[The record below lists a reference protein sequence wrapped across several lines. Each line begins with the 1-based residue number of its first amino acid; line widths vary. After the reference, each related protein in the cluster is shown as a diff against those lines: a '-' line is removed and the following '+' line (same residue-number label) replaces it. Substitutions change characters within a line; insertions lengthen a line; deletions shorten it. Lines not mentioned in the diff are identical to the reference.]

1 MTLNKQLI
9 TQVAGTEYDFEWY
22 PTTDEIIQTV
32 KNDMENM
39 DRHWHQGPTVLD
51 CGAGDGRVLLSLTKA
66 NKYAIEKSKPLLN
79 ALDKSIFVVG
89 TEFNEQ
95 TLIDK
100 KVDIVFSNP
109 PYSEFEPWAVKIIRE
124 ANASF
129 IYLVIPDRWEK
140 SQAIA
145 QALESRRSKAT
156 VIGKF
161 DFLGA
166 DRAARANV
174 HVIRICSAR
183 FKNGIASNPFDLWFE
198 DNFKLDIN
206 KEGRSKYYMASSTQ
220 ASVKEKTQ
228 NELVNGSDLVQVL
241 ERLYQRDLAKLMQNY
256 KSLETID
263 AELLKELDVNLNAV
277 KEALQ
282 MKIVN
287 LKDVYWKEF
296 FERMEKITRRLTTKN
311 RQHML
316 EKLTAHTHIDFSVSN
331 AYALSIWA
339 IKNANGYFDNQLID
353 TFERMIEQ
361 ANIVNYKSNQR
372 TFKAEQWRWHSRPEG
387 LEKFGLEFRVVLER
401 VGGIWNTSWEHERR
415 QYGGLRSGAAEF
427 LNDVRTIADN
437 LGYSVEGYKA
447 AEQFEWESNRKVI
460 FYCKDRR
467 TLKEKPLMEVRAF
480 KNGNLHIKFDQ
491 DFMCRLNVE
500 FGRLKGWI
508 RSHEEAS
515 QELGIDAELAAE
527 SFASNLRL
535 TSCAVALLG
544 ISNEDDPLA
553 A

>member
-1 MTLNKQLI
+1 MNLNKQLV

-22 PTTDEIIQTV
+22 PTTKEIIQAI
-32 KNDMENM
+32 KKDIEEL
-39 DRHWHQGPTVLD
+39 DQYSHKSPTVLD

-100 KVDIVFSNP
+100 NVDIVFSNP
-109 PYSEFEPWAVKIIRE
+109 PYSVFEQWSVKIIRE
-124 ANASF
+124 ANASQ
-129 IYLVIPDRWEK
+129 IYLVVPDRWER
-140 SQAIA
+140 SELIA
-145 QALESRRSKAT
+145 AALRSRSAKHA
-156 VIGKF
+156 VIAEF
-161 DFLGA
+161 DFLKA
-166 DRAARANV
+166 ERAARARV
-174 HVIRICSAR
+174 HVVRIELAR
-183 FKNGIASNPFDLWFE
+183 GRYRSGTDPFDLWFE
-198 DNFKLDIN
+198 ENFKLDIN
-206 KEGRSKYYMASSTQ
+206 KEGSSKYDMASSTQ
-220 ASVKEKTQ
+220 ANVRESARK
-228 NELVNGSDLVQVL
+228 ELVNGSDLVQVL
-241 ERLYQRDLAKLMQNY
+241 EQLYQRDLAKLMQNY
-256 KSLETID
+256 KALETID
-263 AELLKELDVNLNAV
+263 SALLRELDVNLNAV
-277 KEALQ
+277 KAALQ

-287 LKDVYWKEF
+287 LKDIYWKEF

-311 RQHML
+311 RQHMV

-339 IKNANGYFDNQLID
+339 IKNANGYFDNQLVE

-401 VGGIWNTSWEHERR
+401 VGGIWNTGWEHERR

-427 LNDVRTIADN
+427 LNDLRTIADN
-437 LGYSVEGYKA
+437 LGYCVEGYKA
-447 AEQFEWESNRKVI
+447 AEQFEWESNKKVI

-467 TLKEKPLMEVRAF
+467 SLKEKPLMEVRAF

-500 FGRLKGWI
+500 FGRLKGWL
-508 RSHEEAS
+508 RSHEEAA
-515 QELGIDAELAAE
+515 QELGINAELASK

-535 TSCAVALLG
+535 TSSAVALLG
-544 ISNEDDPLA
+544 LCSEDSALA